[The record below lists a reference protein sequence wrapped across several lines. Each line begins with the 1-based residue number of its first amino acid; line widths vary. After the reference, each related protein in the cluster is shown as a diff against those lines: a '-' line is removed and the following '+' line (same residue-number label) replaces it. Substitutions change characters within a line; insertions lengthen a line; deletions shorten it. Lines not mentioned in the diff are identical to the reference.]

1 MRAQYL
7 ESCIGHPQMLAL
19 ASEAL
24 GPDIRS
30 AAAPAAAASFSSAA
44 QAASASFA
52 APADVLRGVSV

>member
-1 MRAQYL
+1 MRAQYI

-44 QAASASFA
+44 
-52 APADVLRGVSV
+52 